1 MMTRWYSRMVAPL
14 MGPVCA
20 VATLLAV
27 PAVAADA
34 EAPAPKLIVLVS
46 VDQFSTDLFQQ
57 YRSHFTGGLRR
68 LTDGAVF
75 PNGYQSHAATETCP
89 GHSTLM
95 TGDHPARTGII
106 ANDWYSF
113 KGPRPGK
120 IYCAEDESKG
130 SYKAYVPSDVH
141 LKVPTLGER
150 MKAADPDVRTVSV
163 AGKDRAAIMMGG
175 HAVDELWF
183 WKDGQGF
190 ISYEGRTAPAAVA
203 AVNEAA
209 MAEIA
214 KPAKEYAE
222 PEWCK
227 AIDMPVAVERKD
239 DVLTVGNGRFAR
251 QPGPKAEA
259 QWRASP
265 AFDAAIVDLAVR
277 LIKDMKLGHGKSVD
291 VLTVGASATDYIG
304 HSYGTE
310 GSEMCIQV
318 ANLDRTLG
326 KLVAALDATGVDYVL
341 ALSADHGGNDIPE
354 RERLRGMPM
363 AARVDDGL
371 VSENLGKKVAPL
383 GVDGAELLFGGG
395 NGDVWVGPTVAGTWR
410 TKVLNEALALYRADP
425 QVAAVYTAAEVAAA
439 PAPTG
444 APDAW
449 SLLDRARASFDPSR
463 SGDLVVFLKPRITAI
478 PSKPASYIATHG
490 SPWDYD
496 RRVPI
501 LFWRKGITA
510 FEQPLSVET
519 VDIMPTL
526 AALVGF
532 KLAPGEVDGRC
543 VDLDG
548 GPGDTCPAS
557 VQ

>member
-1 MMTRWYSRMVAPL
+1 MTAL
-14 MGPVCA
+14 CA
-20 VATLLAV
+20 AAALIGGISAG
-27 PAVAADA
+27 AVAADA
-34 EAPAPKLIVLVS
+34 PAPAPKLVVLVS
-46 VDQFSTDLFQQ
+46 VDQFSADLFQH

-68 LTDGAVF
+68 LTEGAVF

-95 TGDHPARTGII
+95 TGDRPTRTGII

-130 SYKAYVPSDVH
+130 SYKEYVPSDVH

-150 MKAADPDVRTVSV
+150 MKAADADVRTISV

-190 ISYEGRTAPAAVA
+190 VSYAGRTPPAAVA

-209 MAEIA
+209 QAELA
-214 KPAKEYAE
+214 KPAKAYEE
-222 PEWCK
+222 PEWCR
-227 AIDMPVAVERKD
+227 AIDMPVAVEREKD
-239 DVLTVGNGRFAR
+239 IMTVGNGRFAR
-251 QPGPKAEA
+251 QPGPTAEA
-259 QWRASP
+259 QWKASP
-265 AFDAAIVDLAVR
+265 AFDATIIDLAVR
-277 LIKDMKLGHGKSVD
+277 LIKDMKLGHGKSID

-304 HSYGTE
+304 HTYGTE

-354 RERLRGMPM
+354 REQLRGMPM
-363 AARVDDGL
+363 AARVESTL
-371 VSENLGKKVAPL
+371 LPENIGQKVAPAGIAGADLLL
-383 GVDGAELLFGGG
+383 GGT
-395 NGDVWVGPTVAGTWR
+395 NGDVWVGPVVAGTWR
-410 TKVLNEALALYRADP
+410 QKVLAETLPLYRADP

-439 PAPTG
+439 PIPTG
-444 APDAW
+444 APETW
-449 SLLDRARASFDPSR
+449 TLLDRARASYDADR
-463 SGDLVVFLKPRITAI
+463 SGDLIVFLKPRIMSIAA
-478 PSKPASYIATHG
+478 KPRSYIATHG

-501 LFWRKGITA
+501 LFWRKGLTG

-519 VDIMPTL
+519 IDIMPTL
-526 AALVGF
+526 AAQVGF
-532 KLAPGEVDGRC
+532 KLAPGDVDGRC
-543 VDLDG
+543 LDLDG
-548 GPGDTCPAS
+548 GPGDTCAAAAAK
-557 VQ
+557 